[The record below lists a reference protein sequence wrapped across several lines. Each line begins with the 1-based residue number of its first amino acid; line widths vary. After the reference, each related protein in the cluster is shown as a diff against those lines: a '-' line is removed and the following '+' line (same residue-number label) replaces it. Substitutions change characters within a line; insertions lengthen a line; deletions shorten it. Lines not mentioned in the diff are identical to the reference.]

1 MKDKSKKDDKDGK
14 EKTKFSKEIV
24 ADASPTKVK
33 EDNELAKVLAIER
46 EKSEKV
52 KSEMDNEETPKKK
65 KEPESLIAEEKTI
78 SGGIRYTDFKN
89 LFSFTIGIPGFFL
102 FFVFQLTSAFV

>member
-33 EDNELAKVLAIER
+33 ENKVMAIEQ
-46 EKSEKV
+46 ENVV
-52 KSEMDNEETPKKK
+52 KPAEDETPKKK

-78 SGGIRYTDFKN
+78 SGGIRYRDFKN

>member
-24 ADASPTKVK
+24 AEASPTKVK
-33 EDNELAKVLAIER
+33 ENKVLAIKQENGDKP
-46 EKSEKV
+46 E
-52 KSEMDNEETPKKK
+52 EETPKKK
-65 KEPESLIAEEKTI
+65 KEPENLIAEETTI
-78 SGGIRYTDFKN
+78 SGGIRYIDFKN

>member
-24 ADASPTKVK
+24 AEASPTKVK
-33 EDNELAKVLAIER
+33 ENKVLAIEQ
-46 EKSEKV
+46 ENGDKP
-52 KSEMDNEETPKKK
+52 DEETPKKK
-65 KEPESLIAEEKTI
+65 KEPENLIAEEKTI
-78 SGGIRYTDFKN
+78 SGGIRYRDFKN